1 MSEPDPAADS
11 AAASVAQVV
20 FRHDPTSAPQWTYYG
35 INAPMT
41 GSAQKL
47 SEAKYAANRDLQFL
61 SGEEKPAMRSYAEWA
76 VEQETSPEGMPRSAP
91 AMYVR
96 SLQDEDT
103 NQRLHRQNLAQAY
116 LEGIRSTPEIRTSL
130 PALIAGDA
138 DDDGNSDGNGGT
150 NAAMDGADGPAD
162 VILVTLF
169 PTDLLGDALLNLTAM
184 DTVIFCL
191 PDGDSLGFLPVAG
204 ADVWPSD
211 GSEGMLE
218 RYGLDEFATVQDLM
232 DASDGNGSDD
242 SDADSQ

>member
-1 MSEPDPAADS
+1 MSESDPAADS

-130 PALIAGDA
+130 PALIAGDT
-138 DDDGNSDGNGGT
+138 DDDGNGET

-232 DASDGNGSDD
+232 DASD
-242 SDADSQ
+242 DADSQ

>member
-130 PALIAGDA
+130 PALIAGDTDD

-232 DASDGNGSDD
+232 DASDE
-242 SDADSQ
+242 ADSQ